1 MTAEAVLVETT
12 WTEVCPVDALAREQ
26 GVAVLLSDGT
36 QVAVFRTHDDALYAV
51 SNVDP
56 FSGAAV
62 LSRGIVG
69 DIGGTPV
76 VASPMHKQHFDLR
89 TGACL
94 EDANVS
100 VPTFPVCVCDAT
112 ILLGQ
117 P

>member
-1 MTAEAVLVETT
+1 MTAEAVLIETT
-12 WTEVCPVDALAREQ
+12 WTPVCPVDALAREQ
-26 GVAVLLSDGT
+26 GVAVLLPDGT

-89 TGACL
+89 TGVCL

-100 VPTFPVCVCDAT
+100 VPTYPVCVCDAT

>member
-1 MTAEAVLVETT
+1 MTALAETV
-12 WTEVCPVDALAREQ
+12 WLRVCAMAELTREQ
-26 GVAVLLSDGT
+26 GVAALLPDAN
-36 QVAVFRTHDDALYAV
+36 QVAVFRTHDDEVYAV
-51 SNVDP
+51 GNVDP

-69 DIGGTPV
+69 DLAGIPV

-89 TGACL
+89 TGVCL
-94 EDANVS
+94 DDPAVS
-100 VPTFPVCVCDAT
+100 VATYPVRVVDAT